1 MEEEGTDGGLKL
13 PQIEAKG
20 MTINEDSRLGKFMAP
35 DGSQDYGASHPVLAK
50 VKLGKSK
57 NLDRTGGMLK
67 D

>member
-1 MEEEGTDGGLKL
+1 M

-20 MTINEDSRLGKFMAP
+20 MTINEDSGAGPAMSP
-35 DGSQDYGASHPVLAK
+35 DGSQDTGASHPVLAK

-57 NLDRTGGMLK
+57 NPDRTGGMLK